1 MRNLY
6 KFIDFIKE
14 ELRIDKMNSEDLERI
29 KIDLLK
35 RIDEYKVF
43 ILNNIEYDLKTNK
56 IVYKGFEEIN
66 VDLIVSELKK
76 EFTAE
81 VIEDLNIETLLQK
94 VNQLLE
100 LKRRDTKKNI
110 RKQFDEFAKT
120 IDNRISVIKTG
131 EEAQHF
137 DEFEGESSLIKRKEF
152 EAEKYHIQVE
162 LLKLQEWV
170 IANKKRVA
178 IVFEGRDSAGKGS
191 TIKRFIEY
199 LNPKGFRVVAL
210 GVPTPE
216 EKENWFAR
224 YEAQMP
230 KEGEIVF
237 FDRSWYNRA
246 VVEPAMGYCTEE
258 QYQDFMD
265 KVVKWEEKM
274 IRRQDLYLVKLWF
287 SITKEKQLKR
297 FDLRQQSPLKYWKFS
312 PNDAKVVDKWDIIGN
327 YKNQMFNIT
336 SSRRS
341 PWVIINSNDKK
352 IGMLNAMRY
361 VLSKIPYDGKNRK
374 ICEYYPEVVSVLK

>member
-170 IANKKRVA
+170 IANKKRVG
-178 IVFEGRDSAGKGS
+178 IVF
-191 TIKRFIEY
+191 
-199 LNPKGFRVVAL
+199 
-210 GVPTPE
+210 
-216 EKENWFAR
+216 
-224 YEAQMP
+224 
-230 KEGEIVF
+230 
-237 FDRSWYNRA
+237 
-246 VVEPAMGYCTEE
+246 
-258 QYQDFMD
+258 
-265 KVVKWEEKM
+265 
-274 IRRQDLYLVKLWF
+274 
-287 SITKEKQLKR
+287 
-297 FDLRQQSPLKYWKFS
+297 
-312 PNDAKVVDKWDIIGN
+312 
-327 YKNQMFNIT
+327 
-336 SSRRS
+336 
-341 PWVIINSNDKK
+341 
-352 IGMLNAMRY
+352 
-361 VLSKIPYDGKNRK
+361 
-374 ICEYYPEVVSVLK
+374 

>member
-66 VDLIVSELKK
+66 VDLIVTELNN
-76 EFTAE
+76 EFGAE
-81 VIEDLNIETLLQK
+81 VIQDLNIETLLLK
-94 VNQLLE
+94 VEQLLE

-265 KVVKWEEKM
+265 NVVKWEEKM

-297 FDLRQQSPLKYWKFS
+297 FDLRKQSPLKYWKFS
-312 PNDAKVVDKWDIIGN
+312 PNDAKVVDKWDVIGN
-327 YKNQMFNIT
+327 YKNQMFTVT

-361 VLSKIPYDGKNRK
+361 VLSKIPYDNKNRK
-374 ICEYYPEVVSVLK
+374 ISEYYPEVVSVLT